1 MLSQLRRLLIRRK
14 LNATLK
20 PRPEYRARRLAA
32 LPAERRARYLAN
44 IASIQ
49 AEIG

>member
-1 MLSQLRRLLIRRK
+1 MFAHIRKLLIRRR

-32 LPAERRARYLAN
+32 LPAERRARYLEN
-44 IASIQ
+44 VASIQ
-49 AEIG
+49 AEIA